1 MKSRKSRRLSVV
13 ALAVVSLLAV
23 GCSKDD
29 STLNPSETGDNTP
42 VSDST
47 SAPASEST
55 APEVV
60 LSVADAIDFAK
71 LDQGKVYSVRGQI
84 KSFQSYYYG
93 QLTLTDGTNDL
104 PVYGCYMLAADGS
117 TIYFDDLEYI
127 PVVGDTITLKG
138 VLKTYKG
145 EAEMDKSVITKI
157 EQGEHAPVD
166 TTGYTEMSIKDA
178 RSAAVGTKVKI
189 TGVVAKRTHTQKM
202 NYNGFL
208 IVDETGSTFVYG
220 GATAVQVKEGN
231 EVTVIGEVDHYI
243 ASNEVSAAE
252 KLGYEGAIQVS
263 NVSLV
268 SNDKENHEFSKE
280 GIEETTVKKIL
291 DVDVKEENITGNIYH
306 VSAIINKSETE
317 AALNYYIDDLDN
329 KTGSYVYTSNNNS
342 DFSYLEE
349 YVGKLVDLY
358 VSPINCKSTS
368 TGAIYRFVPVAI
380 TALDDYQFDMKL
392 APKFVMD
399 YIAKPQFAT
408 TYAGDPNLEVITSYS
423 SDIIHMDEVKVSY
436 SSSNTDLAY
445 FEEKDG
451 KTYFHVNAVSDATAQ
466 ILIKTEYSD
475 VSLTESINVS
485 YINALGGAVTVKEGI
500 DSKLSTEVKVHGVV
514 AAKTIAKI
522 GVYVIDETGAIACLL
537 KDNDELAKLNNG
549 DEVVITGTRNVFKD
563 HQIILDGCT
572 VSGVVSTGNDY
583 STASFTEKTIT
594 ELVSGYTDSDT
605 AKVYKTSAY
614 IFKTSGNYP
623 QICFYESEAA
633 STNEDSVYLTIYS
646 SYSTQYAFLEEFVGK
661 QVTME
666 VAMVNWNNKIKCC
679 PISLDDGTKTIINPV
694 H

>member
-13 ALAVVSLLAV
+13 ALSIVSLLAV
-23 GCSKDD
+23 GCSNDNSTVKPSDTGD
-29 STLNPSETGDNTP
+29 STAT
-42 VSDST
+42 
-47 SAPASEST
+47 SEST

-60 LSVADAIDFAK
+60 LNVADAIDFAK
-71 LDQGKVYSVRGQI
+71 LDQGKTYSVRGQI

-104 PVYGCYMLAADGS
+104 PVYGCYMLAEDGS
-117 TIYFDDLEYI
+117 TIYFDDMDYI

-166 TTGYTEMSIKDA
+166 TTGYTEMSIQDV

-189 TGVVAKRTHTQKM
+189 TGIVAKRTHTQKM

-243 ASNEVSAAE
+243 SSSEASAAE
-252 KLGYEGAIQVS
+252 KIGYQGAIQVS

-268 SNDKENHEFSKE
+268 SNDKGKHEFSKE
-280 GIEETTVKKIL
+280 GIEDTTVKKIL
-291 DVDVKEENITGNIYH
+291 DTDVKEENITGNIYH
-306 VSAIINKSETE
+306 VSAIINKSESDSI
-317 AALNYYIDDLDN
+317 LNYYIDDLDN
-329 KTGSYVYTSNNNS
+329 KTGSYVYSANNNS

-368 TGAIYRFVPVAI
+368 TGAVYRFVPVSI
-380 TALDDYQFDMKL
+380 TVFDDYQFDMNL

-399 YIAKPQFAT
+399 YIAKPQFTT

-423 SDIIHMDEVKVSY
+423 SDIIHMGEVKVSY

-451 KTYFHVNAVSDATAQ
+451 KTYFHVNAVKDATAQ
-466 ILIKTEYSD
+466 ILIKTQYSD
-475 VSLTESINVS
+475 VSLTESINVT
-485 YINALGGAVTVKEGI
+485 YVNVLEDAVTVKEGI
-500 DSKLSTEVKVHGVV
+500 DAEVDTTVQIHGVV
-514 AAKTIAKI
+514 AAKTVAKV
-522 GVYVIDETGAIACLL
+522 GVYVIDETGAISCLL
-537 KDNDELAKLNNG
+537 QDNNELAKLNNG
-549 DEVVITGTRNVFKD
+549 DEVVITGTRSVFKD
-563 HQIILDGCT
+563 HQIVLDKCT
-572 VSGVVSTGNDY
+572 VSGIISAGNDY
-583 STASFTEKTIT
+583 STASFSEKSIT

-605 AKVYKTSAY
+605 AKVYTTSAY
-614 IFKTSGNYP
+614 VFKTSGNYP
-623 QICFYESEAA
+623 QICFYESEEA
-633 STNEDSVYLTIYS
+633 STNEESVFLSMFS
-646 SYSTQYAFLEEFVGK
+646 SNSKQFAFLEEFVGK

-679 PISLDDGTKTIINPV
+679 PISLNDGTKTIINPV
-694 H
+694 QTN